1 MSIEDFII
9 TVFCIIDDELEKLL
23 DGKKLRQRGR
33 HAQLTDSEVI
43 TMEVV
48 GEFLGKDADKS
59 IWEYFSSHWA
69 HLFPNI
75 PTRTNFV
82 RESANL
88 HIVKQK
94 LQENL
99 AITLGALRDSL
110 HLIDG
115 FPMPVCKFARAHFS
129 HIFKG
134 DAAYGYCATKKERYY
149 GFHGHLL
156 ISSMGLVTTGTFT
169 AANIDER
176 DVCPELAEKIKGL
189 MLGDKGFIRPEL
201 QRELAINGLSLQTPL
216 RDNMKDT
223 RSKKLLNWMKNTR
236 RLIETVIGQLTERFH
251 IERVRARDLWHEAS
265 RFWRKLLAHT
275 VCLKINIEL
284 GNKPLQ
290 FEKLIAY

>member
-82 RESANL
+82 RQSANL

>member
-23 DGKKLRQRGR
+23 DGKKLRQMGR

-59 IWEYFSSHWA
+59 IWEYFCSHWA

-75 PTRTNFV
+75 PARTNFV
-82 RESANL
+82 RQSANL
-88 HIVKQK
+88 HIIKQK

-156 ISSMGLVTTGTFT
+156 ISSMGLVTTGIFT